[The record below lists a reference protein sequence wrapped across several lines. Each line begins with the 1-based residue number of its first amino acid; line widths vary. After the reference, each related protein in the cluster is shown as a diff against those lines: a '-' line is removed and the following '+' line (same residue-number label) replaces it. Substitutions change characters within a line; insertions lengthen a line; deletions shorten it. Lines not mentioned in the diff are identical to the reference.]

1 MVRVALK
8 CGDKIT
14 AGNFEYIIDSV
25 VGDGAT
31 CIVYSARYTDH
42 VGIVHS
48 VLLKECYPYA
58 DNVSRDEKA
67 LL

>member
-1 MVRVALK
+1 MARVALK

-14 AGNFEYIIDSV
+14 VGNFEYIINSV

-42 VGIVHS
+42 AGIVHS
-48 VLLKECYPYA
+48 VL
-58 DNVSRDEKA
+58 
-67 LL
+67 